1 MLEYIEALKQLN
13 SANNVYE
20 REIGTLSTDL
30 NNERT
35 RANELINKIQDLE
48 KTNELSSNILV
59 DLTREL
65 DELRNNENKLKED
78 NEYLDNLVNSLK
90 DNNSELIQ
98 NIQNINNEATR
109 DQAKI
114 RDMLNKVNGNINNL
128 YKHIIDK
135 ENDFDTK
142 LDKLNKLNDNI
153 KKNNNYIKENNEKI
167 NIKDLEDTDNRYD
180 NLINEYNILRGII
193 HEYKDEIKRI
203 KRKPNKT
210 KADFNKIKDLVKK
223 LALQKDVI
231 NDSEYFLRIKES
243 IIKNEKQT
251 LSTLNKI
258 NTDEAKKNKR
268 I

>member
-1 MLEYIEALKQLN
+1 MIILK
-13 SANNVYE
+13 
-20 REIGTLSTDL
+20 
-30 NNERT
+30 
-35 RANELINKIQDLE
+35 KI
-48 KTNELSSNILV
+48 
-59 DLTREL
+59 
-65 DELRNNENKLKED
+65 
-78 NEYLDNLVNSLK
+78 
-90 DNNSELIQ
+90 
-98 NIQNINNEATR
+98 
-109 DQAKI
+109 
-114 RDMLNKVNGNINNL
+114 
-128 YKHIIDK
+128 
-135 ENDFDTK
+135 
-142 LDKLNKLNDNI
+142 
-153 KKNNNYIKENNEKI
+153 NNYIKENNEKI

-203 KRKPNKT
+203 KRIKRKPNKT

-231 NDSEYFLRIKES
+231 NDSEYFLRIKEN

>member
-1 MLEYIEALKQLN
+1 MIILK
-13 SANNVYE
+13 
-20 REIGTLSTDL
+20 
-30 NNERT
+30 
-35 RANELINKIQDLE
+35 KI
-48 KTNELSSNILV
+48 
-59 DLTREL
+59 
-65 DELRNNENKLKED
+65 
-78 NEYLDNLVNSLK
+78 
-90 DNNSELIQ
+90 
-98 NIQNINNEATR
+98 
-109 DQAKI
+109 
-114 RDMLNKVNGNINNL
+114 
-128 YKHIIDK
+128 
-135 ENDFDTK
+135 
-142 LDKLNKLNDNI
+142 
-153 KKNNNYIKENNEKI
+153 NNYIKENNEKI

-180 NLINEYNILRGII
+180 NLINEYNILRSII

-231 NDSEYFLRIKES
+231 NDSEYFLRIKEN